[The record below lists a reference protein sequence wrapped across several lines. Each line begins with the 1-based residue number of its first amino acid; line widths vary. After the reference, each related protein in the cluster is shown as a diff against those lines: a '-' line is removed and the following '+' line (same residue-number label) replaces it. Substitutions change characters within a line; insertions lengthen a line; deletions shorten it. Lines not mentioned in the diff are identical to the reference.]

1 MKDVNN
7 EGERKGGEEAGA
19 TEKELLY
26 NIESAMWKERDF
38 KLSKSISLCFL
49 AVLIKFSPIFCRNLT
64 AVCKH

>member
-26 NIESAMWKERDF
+26 NIESVM
-38 KLSKSISLCFL
+38 
-49 AVLIKFSPIFCRNLT
+49 
-64 AVCKH
+64 